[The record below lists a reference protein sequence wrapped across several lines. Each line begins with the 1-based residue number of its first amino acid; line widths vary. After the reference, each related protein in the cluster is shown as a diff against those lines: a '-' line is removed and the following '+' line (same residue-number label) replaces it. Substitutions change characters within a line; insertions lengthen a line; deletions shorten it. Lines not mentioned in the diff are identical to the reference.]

1 MIEMEEGAIAMDWR
15 GKTKVADGRF
25 EDGIQSFQVQQIAE
39 MIFAGDSL
47 QISSPCV
54 AVMMRDACESA

>member
-1 MIEMEEGAIAMDWR
+1 M
-15 GKTKVADGRF
+15 KVADGRF